1 MHTHI
6 HTTACTLSSITSLSC
21 LLAAEAQA
29 TTVFS
34 SRSLSK
40 KPKECIP
47 LPTSDLEA
55 DAGGRKKKGRR
66 VLQKRKEGEFRR
78 IPAVG
83 VFGCILLLPPPQLL
97 CEELPEEKKR
107 KNGGRCCHST
117 SSRLKIYYSKI
128 VVV

>member
-1 MHTHI
+1 MG
-6 HTTACTLSSITSLSC
+6 SC

-40 KPKECIP
+40 SQRSVVFLSSQ
-47 LPTSDLEA
+47 LPIWRPTLEA
-55 DAGGRKKKGRR
+55 EKRKA
-66 VLQKRKEGEFRR
+66 VAFYRKEGEFRR

-97 CEELPEEKKR
+97 CEGLPEEKR
-107 KNGGRCCHST
+107 GRME
-117 SSRLKIYYSKI
+117 
-128 VVV
+128 VVVVIQRPRG

>member
-1 MHTHI
+1 MYTHI

-47 LPTSDLEA
+47 LLPTSDLEA
-55 DAGGRKKKGRR
+55 DAGGRKKKGHR
-66 VLQKRKEGEFRR
+66 VLQKRKEEGEFRR

-97 CEELPEEKKR
+97 CEELPEEKR
-107 KNGGRCCHST
+107 GRME
-117 SSRLKIYYSKI
+117 
-128 VVV
+128 VVVVIQRPRG

>member
-1 MHTHI
+1 MYTHI

-47 LPTSDLEA
+47 LLPTSDLEA
-55 DAGGRKKKGRR
+55 DAGGRKKKGRC

-97 CEELPEEKKR
+97 CEELPEEKR
-107 KNGGRCCHST
+107 GRME
-117 SSRLKIYYSKI
+117 
-128 VVV
+128 VVVVIQRPRD

>member
-1 MHTHI
+1 MG
-6 HTTACTLSSITSLSC
+6 SC

-97 CEELPEEKKR
+97 CEERLKKKEEEWRSLLSFNVLEAENILFKNCCCVILRKK
-107 KNGGRCCHST
+107 
-117 SSRLKIYYSKI
+117 SSRR
-128 VVV
+128 

>member
-47 LPTSDLEA
+47 LLPTSDLEA
-55 DAGGRKKKGRR
+55 DAGGRKKKGRA
-66 VLQKRKEGEFRR
+66 EGEFRR

-97 CEELPEEKKR
+97 CEELPEEKR
-107 KNGGRCCHST
+107 GRME
-117 SSRLKIYYSKI
+117 
-128 VVV
+128 VVVVIQRPRG